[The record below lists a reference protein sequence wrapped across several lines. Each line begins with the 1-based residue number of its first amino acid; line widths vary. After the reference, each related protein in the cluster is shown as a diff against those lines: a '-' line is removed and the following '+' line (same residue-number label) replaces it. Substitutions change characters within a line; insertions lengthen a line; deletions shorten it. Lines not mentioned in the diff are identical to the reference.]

1 MCDRKQPRHIH
12 AIQYLGALP
21 QYLLLGA
28 SAPPCLGL
36 DARSTLGSSVPQSL
50 GSLGASVPR
59 ELHVSPLRRLKAFQ
73 ALCGGAL
80 GATLPQSLCLLGASA
95 PPCLGLDARSTLGS
109 SVPQSLGSLGAS
121 VPRELHVSL
130 LRRLKAFQALC
141 GGALGVTLPQSLC
154 TSVLRHPRCLENYT
168 PRHFDASVP
177 RRSTASVAPQDKHT
191 LCVRCLGIEH
201 ASAALA
207 DRSSCSFCA
216 GSKESTLQKGMA
228 MFSNSAENLSNFIV
242 CVNSA
247 GKHITRSRIHG
258 LKSLHIRAAFQEN
271 CRCKYEPT
279 WESIDSRPLPGW
291 YDQVKFGIFI
301 HWGVFSVPSFGSEW
315 FWWYWQKQ
323 KLKPYV
329 DFMENNYPPGFKYE
343 DFAQDFTAEFFN
355 AKQWAEILSASGAKY
370 VVLTMKH
377 HEGFT
382 LWGSKYSWNWN
393 AVDLG
398 PKRDLVAELGDAVR
412 NQTDLRFGLY
422 HSLFEW
428 FNPLFLEDAANVFR
442 TNKFPT
448 TKSLPELYEIVNKY
462 HPEVL
467 WSDGDGDAPDTYW
480 NSTGF
485 LAWLYNESPV
495 HETVVTNDRWGY
507 GSICKHG
514 GYYTCTDR
522 YNPGHLLSH
531 KWENC
536 MTIDQKSWGYRR
548 DAVLSDYLTIEQ
560 LVKRN
565 RFQIYDE
572 YCSNHEKA
580 QRLLLEMNKIR
591 TVRTC
596 LLVKMLG
603 HSEAVKW
610 LPLEKKGMTVMLPQL
625 SYSQMPCQWGWAL
638 KLTSVR

>member
-1 MCDRKQPRHIH
+1 MAVLFKCSPF
-12 AIQYLGALP
+12 
-21 QYLLLGA
+21 YLLLFV
-28 SAPPCLGL
+28 C
-36 DARSTLGSSVPQSL
+36 V
-50 GSLGASVPR
+50 V
-59 ELHVSPLRRLKAFQ
+59 
-73 ALCGGAL
+73 
-80 GATLPQSLCLLGASA
+80 LCL
-95 PPCLGLDARSTLGS
+95 
-109 SVPQSLGSLGAS
+109 V
-121 VPRELHVSL
+121 
-130 LRRLKAFQALC
+130 K
-141 GGALGVTLPQSLC
+141 
-154 TSVLRHPRCLENYT
+154 
-168 PRHFDASVP
+168 
-177 RRSTASVAPQDKHT
+177 
-191 LCVRCLGIEH
+191 
-201 ASAALA
+201 
-207 DRSSCSFCA
+207 
-216 GSKESTLQKGMA
+216 
-228 MFSNSAENLSNFIV
+228 
-242 CVNSA
+242 
-247 GKHITRSRIHG
+247 
-258 LKSLHIRAAFQEN
+258 N

-315 FWWYWQKQ
+315 FWWYMQKQ

-343 DFAQDFTAEFFN
+343 NFAQDFTAEFFN

-370 VVLTMKH
+370 VVLTTKH

-398 PKRDLVAELGDAVR
+398 PKRDLVAELGDAIR

-428 FNPLFLEDAANVFR
+428 FNPLFLEDAANDFR

-495 HETVVTNDRWGY
+495 RETVVTNDRWGY

-522 YNPGHLLSH
+522 YNPGHLLNH

-560 LVKRN
+560 LVKTLVETVSCGGNLLMNIGPTHDGRIAPIFEERLRQMGLWLKVN
-565 RFQIYDE
+565 GEGIYDTTSWRAQNDSVTSGVWYMSKPE
-572 YCSNHEKA
+572 EQAVYAFFLNWPISEKLVLSEPFA
-580 QRLLLEMNKIR
+580 TEGK
-591 TVRTC
+591 TV
-596 LLVKMLG
+596 VKMLG
-603 HSEAVKW
+603 YSEAVKW